1 MAMSTDS
8 DLLVYQPEIL
18 GYGIDEFTGE
28 HAKAKA
34 DILRKIRDEWWSRA
48 KSKYKT
54 HSSNNVYEMNESK
67 LTESQF
73 TRCAVYRVL
82 SEYALPQLT
91 KWNADGEED
100 KFQIM
105 MNHYHRK
112 YNEEFDSILRDGVE
126 YDFDGDSTVQVD
138 EKQPFHTRRLVR

>member
-18 GYGIDEFTGE
+18 QYGIDEFTGE

-34 DILRKIRDEWWSRA
+34 DILRKVRSEWWSRA
-48 KSKYKT
+48 K
-54 HSSNNVYEMNESK
+54 HSYTNTTNNINDMDESK

-100 KFQIM
+100 KFQVM

-126 YDFDGDSTVQVD
+126 YDFDGDATVTVD

>member
-1 MAMSTDS
+1 MAMSQDS

-18 GYGIDEFTGE
+18 GYGIDEFTLE
-28 HAKAKA
+28 HAKATQ
-34 DILRKIRDEWWSRA
+34 DILRKLRDEWWSRA
-48 KSKYKT
+48 KRNYST
-54 HSSNNVYEMNESK
+54 TDMDTTK
-67 LTESQF
+67 LTETQF

-105 MNHYHRK
+105 MNHYHKK
-112 YNEEFDSILRDGVE
+112 YDEEFDLILRDGVE
-126 YDFDGDSTVQVD
+126 YDSDADSVIEVG
-138 EKQPFHTRRLVR
+138 EKLPVHTRRLVR

>member
-18 GYGIDEFTGE
+18 GYGIDDFTAE
-28 HAKAKA
+28 HAKSEA
-34 DILRKIRDEWWSRA
+34 DILRKIRDEWWPRA
-48 KSKYKT
+48 K
-54 HSSNNVYEMNESK
+54 HSYTNTTNNINELDATK
-67 LTESQF
+67 LTDSQF

-91 KWNADGEED
+91 KWLPDGEED
-100 KFQIM
+100 KFQVM
-105 MNHYHRK
+105 MSHYHKK
-112 YNEEFDSILRDGVE
+112 YEEEFDSILRDGVE
-126 YDFDGDSTVQVD
+126 YDFDGDETIEVG

>member
-18 GYGIDEFTGE
+18 GYGIDEFTSE
-28 HAKAKA
+28 HAKAEA
-34 DILRKIRDEWWSRA
+34 DILRKIRSEWWPRGRA
-48 KSKYKT
+48 NYGG
-54 HSSNNVYEMNESK
+54 VVEMDETL

-105 MNHYHRK
+105 MNHYHKK
-112 YNEEFDSILRDGVE
+112 YEQEFDSILKDGVE
-126 YDFDGDSTVQVD
+126 YDANNDNVVEAV
-138 EKQPFHTRRLVR
+138 EKRVLHTTRLSR